1 LVLYIELLKLKRMKK
16 IASLIIASVLGGI
29 LALGGY
35 VLLVDNYQKEK
46 KVSQIF
52 QPKITQTN
60 YIPTSNFAAETT
72 DFTKVADETIHT
84 VVHVKNTTIR
94 KADPLAEF
102 FYGSNAKGGKI
113 TVGTGS
119 GVIISPDGYII
130 TNNHVIQGAKELEIT
145 LNNKKSYT
153 AEVIGVYESSDVA
166 LIKINASN
174 LPYIT
179 FGNSDNV
186 KVGEWVLAVGNPF
199 NLTSTVT
206 AGIVS
211 AKGRDLEGNNNIDS
225 FIQTDAAVN
234 PGNSGGA
241 LVNTRG
247 ELIGINTAIT
257 SRTGSFIGYSFAI
270 PSNIVKKVVE
280 DIMEFGMVQ
289 KAILGVSGGELNH
302 KVAEN
307 LNIDFTQGFYIS
319 EVTENSGAKK
329 AGLRSKDIIIKL
341 NDVKILTYADLTGY
355 LRTKKPNDIINV
367 TFLRDGIEKT
377 TEVTLTKSEMSSVSS
392 LGLDLENLTDNELKR
407 LAITNGVK
415 IIGISNKELL
425 YYGVKKGYIIIS
437 INNKKVYS
445 VEDVNNVIDN
455 RSDGEVMRIEMLN
468 TKGERE
474 RYIFR

>member
-1 LVLYIELLKLKRMKK
+1 MKK
-16 IASLIIASVLGGI
+16 ITSLIIASVLGGV

-35 VLLVDNYQKEK
+35 VLLIGNYQKEE

-52 QPKITQTN
+52 QPKITQAN
-60 YIPTSNFAAETT
+60 YIPTSNFAAETV
-72 DFTKVADETIHT
+72 DFTKAAAETIHE

-113 TVGTGS
+113 IVGTGS

-145 LNNKKSYT
+145 LNNKKSYI
-153 AEVIGVYESSDVA
+153 AEVIGVYESSDIA
-166 LIKINASN
+166 LIKIDASN

-241 LVNTRG
+241 LVNVRG

-302 KVAEN
+302 KAAEN
-307 LNIDFTQGFYIS
+307 LNIDYTQGFYIS
-319 EVTENSGAKK
+319 EVTENSGAKR

-341 NDVKILTYADLTGY
+341 NDVKVLTYADLTGY

-367 TFLRDGIEKT
+367 TFLRDGVEKT
-377 TEVTLTKSEMSSVSS
+377 TEVTLTKSEISSVSS
-392 LGLDLENLTDNELKR
+392 LGLDLENLTNNELKK
-407 LAITNGVK
+407 LTITNGVK
-415 IIGISNKELL
+415 ITDITNKELL
-425 YYGVKKGYIIIS
+425 YYGVKKGYIITS
-437 INNKKVYS
+437 INNKKMYS
-445 VEDVNNVIDN
+445 VEDVNTTINN
-455 RSDGEVMRIEMLN
+455 RSSGEVMRIEMLN

-474 RYIFR
+474 RYIFK